1 MIGPTHNTITRRKP
15 TRRSDGA
22 PRLGQTATHQ
32 LLDQRPDGPEWLHES
47 KFDGYLVFNDDV
59 KGLTCCLLPFCYKT
73 VGNASAAEVAGAPNS
88 TESAAAARA
97 VDVHSFDAST
107 HGSDC
112 R

>member
-1 MIGPTHNTITRRKP
+1 MALPDWVKP
-15 TRRSDGA
+15 
-22 PRLGQTATHQ
+22 Q
-32 LLDQRPDGPEWLHES
+32 LTNCSTSGRTGMAWHES

-73 VGNASAAEVAGAPNS
+73 VGNASAPKSPAPNS

-97 VDVHSFDAST
+97 VDVYIFDAST
-107 HGSDC
+107 DASGC